1 MESWSQSSW
10 LLSCATHQVVV
21 FHLSYLIYLPT
32 LPNLHL
38 HPFSAYEAAADDV
51 NVRESWVLPVV
62 LKFDGKPVVT
72 EKGNIVYQFEV
83 RSSVASIIQY
93 IYIGILRS
101 YWVRYISRHSGA
113 AQDSREPKCD
123 SANPN

>member
-83 RSSVASIIQY
+83 RSSVASIIQ
-93 IYIGILRS
+93 
-101 YWVRYISRHSGA
+101 
-113 AQDSREPKCD
+113 
-123 SANPN
+123 